1 MDGRGSAI
9 ARPEWITGS
18 AFRVRRN
25 ADGRT
30 KKALDVDKLAEISA
44 RNFNKYGDNL
54 GPTVDWLRSQGKSWD
69 DIIESA
75 GRIGGK
81 DLGF

>member
-1 MDGRGSAI
+1 MKLYKGISVTHIANMHFGDVIGRI
-9 ARPEWITGS
+9 RPSLST
-18 AFRVRRN
+18 ANKVRPPERLS
-25 ADGRT
+25 T
-30 KKALDVDKLAEISA
+30 YI
-44 RNFNKYGDNL
+44 
-54 GPTVDWLRSQGKSWD
+54 RSQGKSWD

>member
-1 MDGRGSAI
+1 MKLWKEAFVTHTIDMHFGDVIGRI
-9 ARPEWITGS
+9 RPSLST
-18 AFRVRRN
+18 ANKVRPPERLS
-25 ADGRT
+25 T
-30 KKALDVDKLAEISA
+30 YI
-44 RNFNKYGDNL
+44 
-54 GPTVDWLRSQGKSWD
+54 RSQGKSWD

>member
-1 MDGRGSAI
+1 M
-9 ARPEWITGS
+9 
-18 AFRVRRN
+18 
-25 ADGRT
+25 ADHR
-30 KKALDVDKLAEISA
+30 
-44 RNFNKYGDNL
+44 GDNL